1 MSKNLNIEP
10 INNWMKIEKNPL
22 IISGPCSAETYDQL
36 FETCKQLKSYG
47 INLMRAGIWKPRTR
61 PGSFEGNGEE
71 ALKWISD
78 IKKELDIKFTV
89 EVANTN
95 HIELSLKYDIDI
107 LWIGART
114 TVNPF
119 SVQEIADA
127 IKGTNTPIFIK
138 NPINPDLSLWMG
150 AIERIN
156 KVGINKIGAIHRGF
170 STMGSTRY
178 RYAPLW
184 NIAID
189 LKSNLPELPII
200 CDPSHICGNREMILE
215 TSQKAL
221 DLGYDGLIIESH
233 IDPENA
239 WSDAKQQ
246 VTPKVLSSMIK
257 KLETKN
263 KNEKNNTYKHL
274 LNELREHIDNVD
286 KEIIDVLAKRI
297 DLVEKIGEFK
307 KEQELTSFQVER
319 WNEITKSRINWA
331 KDKNLDENFIKD
343 LYKLIHLASIN
354 AQNKVIHKKKNKIK
368 I

>member
-10 INNWMKIEKNPL
+10 INNWMKVENPPL
-22 IISGPCSAETYDQL
+22 VISGPCSAETYDQL

-47 INLMRAGIWKPRTR
+47 INLMRAGVWKPRTR

-71 ALKWISD
+71 ALKWISE
-78 IKKELDIKFTV
+78 IKKELDVKFTV

-170 STMGSTRY
+170 SITGNSRY
-178 RYAPLW
+178 RYVPLW

-189 LKSNLPELPII
+189 LKSNIPELPII

-233 IDPENA
+233 IDPDNA

-274 LNELREHIDNVD
+274 LNELREHIDDVD
-286 KEIIDVLAKRI
+286 REIIDILAKRI

-319 WNEITKSRINWA
+319 WNEIAKSRINWA
-331 KDKNLDENFIKD
+331 KDKNLDETFIKN

-354 AQNKVIHKKKNKIK
+354 AQNKVIHNKKNKIK

>member
-1 MSKNLNIEP
+1 MTKNLNITP
-10 INNWMKIEKNPL
+10 INNWLKVDKKPL
-22 IISGPCSAETYDQL
+22 VISGPCSAETYDQL
-36 FETCKQLKSYG
+36 YNTCKQLKNQG

-61 PGSFEGNGEE
+61 PGTFEGNGEE
-71 ALKWISD
+71 ALKWISE
-78 IKKELDIKFTV
+78 IKKELDVKFTV

-95 HIELSLKYDIDI
+95 HIDLSLKYGIDV

-127 IKGTNTPIFIK
+127 IKGTDTPIFIK

-170 STMGSTRY
+170 SITGKSKY
-178 RYAPLW
+178 RYVPLW
-184 NIAID
+184 DIAID
-189 LKSNLPELPII
+189 LKSNIPDLPII
-200 CDPSHICGNREMILE
+200 CDPSHICGNRDMLQE

-233 IDPENA
+233 IDPDNA

-246 VTPKVLSSMIK
+246 VTPEVLSKIIDSLVI
-257 KLETKN
+257 KN
-263 KNEKNNTYKHL
+263 KDEKSNTYNHL
-274 LNELREHIDNVD
+274 LNELRELIDNVD
-286 KEIIDVLAKRI
+286 KEIIDIISKRI

-307 KEQELTSFQVER
+307 KEQDLTTFQVDR
-319 WNEITKSRINWA
+319 WNDIFKSRIKWA
-331 KDKNLDENFIKD
+331 KDKDLDKDFIED
-343 LYKLIHLASIN
+343 LYKVIHLGSIN
-354 AQNKVIHKKKNKIK
+354 AQNKIINKKKANIK